1 MYEFSLEISHLG
13 IHFLKPTEE
22 KSMVSAI
29 STCLSK
35 YATFTGRASRSE
47 YWFFFLFT
55 FIIGIFAGIISAV
68 TGSDAVGY
76 AIQAAFWIPGLAVSI
91 RRMHDLDK
99 SGWFILIPI
108 YNFILTLT
116 PGTSGSNRFDD

>member
-1 MYEFSLEISHLG
+1 MG
-13 IHFLKPTEE
+13 N
-22 KSMVSAI
+22 AI

-47 YWFFFLFT
+47 YWFFFLFI
-55 FIIGIFAGIISAV
+55 FLIGIVAGIIAGIV
-68 TGSDAVGY
+68 GSDAIGY

-91 RRMHDLDK
+91 RRMHDVDK

-108 YNFILTLT
+108 YSFILTVT
-116 PGTSGSNRFDD
+116 PGTAGSNRFDN

>member
-1 MYEFSLEISHLG
+1 
-13 IHFLKPTEE
+13 
-22 KSMVSAI
+22 MVSAI